1 VLEDML
7 TEQQNTNR
15 ILMEQIRVSN
25 QQTDA
30 LIDNSKPTTPVAAV
44 KYA

>member
-30 LIDNSKPTTPVAAV
+30 LIDNNKPTTPSAAV